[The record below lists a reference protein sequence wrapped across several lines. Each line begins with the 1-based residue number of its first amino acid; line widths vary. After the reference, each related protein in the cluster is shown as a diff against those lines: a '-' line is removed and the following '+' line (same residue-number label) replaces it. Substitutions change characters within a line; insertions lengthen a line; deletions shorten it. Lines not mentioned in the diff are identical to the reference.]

1 MDRKKDNLINK
12 EIERQFNIII
22 DKAKDVVTQ
31 DELKQKLFKSI
42 SENNPLKIKLGI
54 DLTAPDVHLGHTVVL
69 NKLKEFQDLG
79 HIAILIL
86 GDYTTRIGDPSG
98 RTKVRPILSIE
109 EIKKNAETFRNQVF
123 RILDPDKTE
132 LVNNSEWLEP
142 MKLEDVINITSRYTL
157 ARLLERND
165 FSYRFKNNI
174 PISIMEILYP
184 LMQAYDSVVIKADI
198 ELGGTDQTFNLLTG
212 RDMQREFNQEPQVII
227 TFPLLVG
234 TDGIEKMSKSL
245 GNYIGITEEKDIM
258 FAKIMS
264 ISDDVMFDYFKL
276 ISNFT
281 YSKIEELERN
291 VSEGKVNPG
300 DVKRKL
306 ARNIVNMYQGK
317 NSGEEAERIF
327 NTKFKIGFF
336 DKELINEISR
346 PFKLKPE
353 MFKNGKIWL
362 IKLLNEV
369 GYARSNSEARRLVEQ
384 KGIKLDNNILSNVD
398 LELGIDELRGKIL
411 QRGKRE
417 YIKFV

>member
-1 MDRKKDNLINK
+1 MGKKKDNLINK

-42 SENNPLKIKLGI
+42 SENKPLKIKLGI

-69 NKLKEFQDLG
+69 NKLKEFQDLD

-132 LVNNSEWLEP
+132 LVNNSEWFEP

-174 PISIMEILYP
+174 PISIMEMLYP
-184 LMQAYDSVVIKADI
+184 LMQAYDSVAIKADI

-276 ISNFT
+276 ISNFP

-306 ARNIVNMYQGK
+306 ARNIVNIYQGK

-336 DKELINEISR
+336 DKELISEISR

-353 MFKNGKIWL
+353 MFRNGKIWL

-369 GYARSNSEARRLVEQ
+369 GYTRSNSEARRLVEQ

>member
-42 SENNPLKIKLGI
+42 SENKPLKIKLGI

-69 NKLKEFQDLG
+69 NKLKEFQDLD

-86 GDYTTRIGDPSG
+86 GDYTTRVGDPSG

-123 RILDPDKTE
+123 RILDPDETE

-306 ARNIVNMYQGK
+306 ARNIVNIYQGK

-369 GYARSNSEARRLVEQ
+369 GYTRSNSEARRLVEQ
-384 KGIKLDNNILSNVD
+384 KGIKLDNDILSNVD

>member
-123 RILDPDKTE
+123 RILDPDETE

-184 LMQAYDSVVIKADI
+184 LMQAYDSVAIKADI

-306 ARNIVNMYQGK
+306 ARNIVNIYQGK
-317 NSGEEAERIF
+317 NSGEEAEKIF

-336 DKELINEISR
+336 DKELISEISR

>member
-42 SENNPLKIKLGI
+42 SENKPLKIKLGI

-123 RILDPDKTE
+123 RILDPDETE

-184 LMQAYDSVVIKADI
+184 LMQAYDSVAIKADI

-276 ISNFT
+276 ILNFT

-306 ARNIVNMYQGK
+306 ARNIVDMYQGK

>member
-1 MDRKKDNLINK
+1 MDKKKGNLINK

-42 SENNPLKIKLGI
+42 SENKPLKIKLGI

-86 GDYTTRIGDPSG
+86 GDYTTRVGDPSG

-109 EIKKNAETFRNQVF
+109 EIRKNAETFRNQVF
-123 RILDPDKTE
+123 RILDPDETE
-132 LVNNSEWLEP
+132 LVNNSEWFEP
-142 MKLEDVINITSRYTL
+142 MKLEDMINITSRYTL

-174 PISIMEILYP
+174 PISITEILYP
-184 LMQAYDSVVIKADI
+184 LMQAYDSVAIKADI

-212 RDMQREFNQEPQVII
+212 RDIQREFNQEPQVII

-291 VSEGKVNPG
+291 VSGGKVNPG

-306 ARNIVNMYQGK
+306 ARNIVNIYQGK

>member
-1 MDRKKDNLINK
+1 MGKKKDNLINK

-42 SENNPLKIKLGI
+42 SENKPLKIKLGI

-86 GDYTTRIGDPSG
+86 GDYTTRVGDPSG

-123 RILDPDKTE
+123 RILDPDETE

-184 LMQAYDSVVIKADI
+184 LMQAYDSVAIKADI

-306 ARNIVNMYQGK
+306 ARNIVNIYQGK

-384 KGIKLDNNILSNVD
+384 KGIKLDNDILSNVD

>member
-42 SENNPLKIKLGI
+42 SENKPLKIKLGI

-86 GDYTTRIGDPSG
+86 GDYTTRVGDPSG

-132 LVNNSEWLEP
+132 LVNNSEWFEP

-174 PISIMEILYP
+174 PISIMEMLYP
-184 LMQAYDSVVIKADI
+184 LMQGYDSVAIKADI

-212 RDMQREFNQEPQVII
+212 RDIQREFNQEPQVII

-306 ARNIVNMYQGK
+306 ARNIVNIYQGK

-336 DKELINEISR
+336 DKELISEISR

>member
-1 MDRKKDNLINK
+1 MDKKKDNLINK
-12 EIERQFNIII
+12 EVERQFNIII
-22 DKAKDVVTQ
+22 DKAMDVVTQ

-42 SENNPLKIKLGI
+42 SENKPLKIKLGI

-69 NKLKEFQDLG
+69 NKLREFQDLG

-86 GDYTTRIGDPSG
+86 GDYTTRVGDPSG
-98 RTKVRPILSIE
+98 RTKIRPILSIE

-165 FSYRFKNNI
+165 FSYRFKNNM

-184 LMQAYDSVVIKADI
+184 LMQAYDSVAIKADI

-212 RDMQREFNQEPQVII
+212 RDIQREFNQEPQVII

-245 GNYIGITEEKDIM
+245 GNYIGITEKKDIM

-276 ISNFT
+276 ISDFP

-291 VSEGKVNPG
+291 VSEGKANPG

-306 ARNIVNMYQGK
+306 GRNIVNIYHGK
-317 NSGEEAERIF
+317 NSGEKAERVF

-336 DKELINEISR
+336 DKELISEISR

-362 IKLLNEV
+362 IKLLKEV
-369 GYARSNSEARRLVEQ
+369 GYAKSNSEARRLVKQ

-398 LELGIDELRGKIL
+398 LELGIDELKGKIL

-417 YIKFV
+417 YIKFI

>member
-42 SENNPLKIKLGI
+42 SENKPLKIKLGI

-86 GDYTTRIGDPSG
+86 GDYTTRVGDPSG

-123 RILDPDKTE
+123 RILDPDETE

-184 LMQAYDSVVIKADI
+184 LMQAYDSVAIKADI

>member
-42 SENNPLKIKLGI
+42 SENKPLKIKLGI

-86 GDYTTRIGDPSG
+86 GDYTTRVGDPSG

-109 EIKKNAETFRNQVF
+109 EIRKNAETFRNQVF
-123 RILDPDKTE
+123 RILDPDETE
-132 LVNNSEWLEP
+132 LVNNSEWFEP

-174 PISIMEILYP
+174 PISITEILYP

-306 ARNIVNMYQGK
+306 ARNIVNIYQGK

-336 DKELINEISR
+336 DKELISEISR

-353 MFKNGKIWL
+353 MFRNGKIWL

>member
-42 SENNPLKIKLGI
+42 SENKPLKIKLGI

-86 GDYTTRIGDPSG
+86 GDYTTRVGDPSG

-123 RILDPDKTE
+123 RILDPDETE

-306 ARNIVNMYQGK
+306 ARNIVNIYQGK

-384 KGIKLDNNILSNVD
+384 KGIKLDNDILSNVD

>member
-31 DELKQKLFKSI
+31 DELKQKLFRSI
-42 SENNPLKIKLGI
+42 SENKPLKIKLGI

-69 NKLKEFQDLG
+69 NRLKEFQDLG

-86 GDYTTRIGDPSG
+86 GDYTTRVGDPSG

-109 EIKKNAETFRNQVF
+109 EIRKNAETFRNQVF
-123 RILDPDKTE
+123 RILDPDETE
-132 LVNNSEWLEP
+132 LVNNSEWFEP

-184 LMQAYDSVVIKADI
+184 LMQAYDSVAIKADI

-212 RDMQREFNQEPQVII
+212 RDIQREFNQEPQVII

-306 ARNIVNMYQGK
+306 ARNIVNIYQGK
-317 NSGEEAERIF
+317 NSGEEAEKIF

-336 DKELINEISR
+336 DKELISEISR
-346 PFKLKPE
+346 PFKLKSE

>member
-42 SENNPLKIKLGI
+42 SENKPLKIKLGI

-86 GDYTTRIGDPSG
+86 GDYTTRVGDPSG

-276 ISNFT
+276 ISNFP

-306 ARNIVNMYQGK
+306 ARNIVNIYQGK

-384 KGIKLDNNILSNVD
+384 KGIKLDNDILSNVD

>member
-42 SENNPLKIKLGI
+42 SENKPLKIKLGI

-86 GDYTTRIGDPSG
+86 GDYTTRVGDPSG

-306 ARNIVNMYQGK
+306 ARNIVNIYQGK

-384 KGIKLDNNILSNVD
+384 KGIKLDNDILSNVD

>member
-123 RILDPDKTE
+123 RILDPDETE

-184 LMQAYDSVVIKADI
+184 LMQAYDSVAIKADI

-276 ISNFT
+276 ILNFT

-306 ARNIVNMYQGK
+306 ARNIVDMYQGK

>member
-1 MDRKKDNLINK
+1 MDKKKDNLINK
-12 EIERQFNIII
+12 EAERQFDIII
-22 DKAKDVVTQ
+22 DKAMDVVTQ
-31 DELKQKLFKSI
+31 DELRQKLFKSI
-42 SENNPLKIKLGI
+42 SGNKPLKIKLGI

-69 NKLKEFQDLG
+69 NKLREFQDLG

-86 GDYTTRIGDPSG
+86 GDYTTRVGDPSG

-165 FSYRFKNNI
+165 FSYRFKNNM

-212 RDMQREFNQEPQVII
+212 RDIQREFNQEPQVII

-234 TDGIEKMSKSL
+234 TDGFEKMSKSL
-245 GNYIGITEEKDIM
+245 GNYIGITEEKDVM

-276 ISNFT
+276 ISNFP

-300 DVKRKL
+300 DIKRKL
-306 ARNIVNMYQGK
+306 ARNIVNPYHGK

-336 DKELINEISR
+336 DKKLISEISR
-346 PFKLKPE
+346 PFKLKSE

-362 IKLLNEV
+362 IKLLKEV
-369 GYARSNSEARRLVEQ
+369 GFAASNSEARRLVKQ

-398 LELGIDELRGKIL
+398 LELGIDELKGKIL

-417 YIKFV
+417 YIKFI

>member
-42 SENNPLKIKLGI
+42 SENKPLKIKLGI

-86 GDYTTRIGDPSG
+86 GDYTTRVGDPSG

-123 RILDPDKTE
+123 RILDPDETE

>member
-22 DKAKDVVTQ
+22 GKAKDVVTQ

-42 SENNPLKIKLGI
+42 SENKPLKIKLGI

-86 GDYTTRIGDPSG
+86 GDYTTRVGDPSG

-123 RILDPDKTE
+123 RILNPDKTE

-306 ARNIVNMYQGK
+306 ARNIVNIYQGK

-384 KGIKLDNNILSNVD
+384 KGIKLDNDILSNVD

>member
-42 SENNPLKIKLGI
+42 SENKPLKIKLGI

-86 GDYTTRIGDPSG
+86 GDYTTRVGDPSG

-123 RILDPDKTE
+123 RILDPDETE

-184 LMQAYDSVVIKADI
+184 LMQAYDSVAIKADI

-369 GYARSNSEARRLVEQ
+369 GYTRSNSEARRLVEQ